1 VKAEDISLKSSQS
14 YLIEEEKG
22 DGCFKVFAKLVKKH
36 KGLCISRVHPNRL
49 KETYGI
55 EKSNIYWLTD
65 RESNKV
71 STLEYSLEK
80 LIFTVED
87 FIEKNNDGVA
97 LLDGINYLIN
107 NNSFDAV
114 LRFLRRMIDVV
125 YETEATFIV
134 SVSPDT
140 LEDQELKII
149 EREME
154 IVEL

>member
-1 VKAEDISLKSSQS
+1 MEGVE
-14 YLIEEEKG
+14 
-22 DGCFKVFAKLVKKH
+22 VR
-36 KGLCISRVHPNRL
+36 LCISRVHPNRL
-49 KETYGI
+49 KDTYNI
-55 EKSNIYWLTD
+55 ENSEIYWLTD
-65 RESNKV
+65 RESSKV
-71 STLEYSLEK
+71 NTLEYSLER

-97 LLDGINYLIN
+97 ILDGINYLIN

-140 LEDQELKII
+140 LEDQELKIV